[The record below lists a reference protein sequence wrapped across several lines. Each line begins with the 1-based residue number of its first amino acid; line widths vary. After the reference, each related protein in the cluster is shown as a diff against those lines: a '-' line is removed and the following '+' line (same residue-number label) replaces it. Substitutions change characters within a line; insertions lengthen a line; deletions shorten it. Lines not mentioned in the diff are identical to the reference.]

1 MTSINPVSGNML
13 QTYFNSLG
21 SSASAPSKSATA
33 PQTAPEIVKKD
44 TADAVKAY
52 SLVAPKP
59 KNYDKKSLEELKTGL
74 VQQGKIEGKDFKV
87 EQDNLMSKLILLE
100 NDKPV
105 KEYIYNQKG
114 ASKEDFETVR
124 EFGYP
129 LDDKNGLQSI
139 ETTYG
144 ADGEFHFRTM
154 NYDKEKSPYKNELVN
169 FSTKSSE
176 FRQYLK
182 DNNIKFA
189 NDVDISN
196 DIVTH
201 KFIVFDPKADK
212 MSKYV
217 FTENEKGEPLY
228 VSKSEIDN
236 CGNTKNSIDFHEKT
250 TSFTEFEDNCK
261 Y

>member
-1 MTSINPVSGNML
+1 MTSINPVSNNML
-13 QTYFNSLG
+13 QSYWANLNANNSV
-21 SSASAPSKSATA
+21 PSTPATTA
-33 PQTAPEIVKKD
+33 QTAPEIVKKE
-44 TADAVKAY
+44 TADAVKSY
-52 SLVAPKP
+52 SLVAPKS
-59 KNYDKKSLEELKTGL
+59 KNYNKKSLEELKTGL

-100 NDKPV
+100 NEKPV
-105 KEYIYNQKG
+105 KEFMYNQKG

-124 EFGYP
+124 EIAYP
-129 LDDKNGLQSI
+129 LDDKNGLQSV
-139 ETTYG
+139 ETTRG

-154 NYDKEKSPYKNELVN
+154 NYDKEKSPYKNEIVN
-169 FSTKSSE
+169 CSTKSSD

-182 DNNIKFA
+182 DNNMKFA

-201 KFIVFDPKADK
+201 KFTVFDPKADK

-236 CGNTKNSIDFHEKT
+236 CGNTKSSMDFHEKT

-261 Y
+261 D

>member
-154 NYDKEKSPYKNELVN
+154 NYDKEKSPYNNELVN

-217 FTENEKGEPLY
+217 FTENEQGEPLY

-236 CGNTKNSIDFHEKT
+236 CGNIKNSIDFHEKT

>member
-1 MTSINPVSGNML
+1 MTSISPTSSNML

-21 SSASAPSKSATA
+21 GSASVPSKSAAT
-33 PQTAPEIVKKD
+33 PQAASEIVKKE

-59 KNYDKKSLEELKTGL
+59 KNYDKKSLEELKTDL
-74 VQQGKIEGKDFKV
+74 VNQGKIEGKDFKV

-100 NDKPV
+100 NDKPL

-129 LDDKNGLQSI
+129 LNNENGLQSV

-144 ADGEFHFRTM
+144 ADGEFHFRTT
-154 NYDKEKSPYKNELVN
+154 NYDKDKSPYKNELVN
-169 FSTKSSE
+169 NSTKSSE

-189 NDVDISN
+189 SDIDISN
-196 DIVTH
+196 NIVTH
-201 KFIVFDPKADK
+201 KFTVFDPKT
-212 MSKYV
+212 SQIVKYEFV
-217 FTENEKGEPLY
+217 ENEKGEPLY
-228 VSKSEIDN
+228 VSKSEINN
-236 CGNTKNSIDFHEKT
+236 CGSTKSSIAFHEKT
-250 TSFTEFEDNCK
+250 TSFTEYEDNCK

>member
-1 MTSINPVSGNML
+1 MYADCLIRSRKP
-13 QTYFNSLG
+13 
-21 SSASAPSKSATA
+21 AAA

-59 KNYDKKSLEELKTGL
+59 KNYDKKSLEELKTEL

-154 NYDKEKSPYKNELVN
+154 NYKWQFMCLKYSEADGGYKKNG
-169 FSTKSSE
+169 K
-176 FRQYLK
+176 
-182 DNNIKFA
+182 
-189 NDVDISN
+189 
-196 DIVTH
+196 
-201 KFIVFDPKADK
+201 
-212 MSKYV
+212 
-217 FTENEKGEPLY
+217 LY
-228 VSKSEIDN
+228 
-236 CGNTKNSIDFHEKT
+236 
-250 TSFTEFEDNCK
+250 
-261 Y
+261 